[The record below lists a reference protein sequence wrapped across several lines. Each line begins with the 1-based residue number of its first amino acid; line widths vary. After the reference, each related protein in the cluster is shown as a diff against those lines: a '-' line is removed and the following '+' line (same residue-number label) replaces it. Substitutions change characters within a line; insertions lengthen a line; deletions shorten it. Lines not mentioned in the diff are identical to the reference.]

1 MSSGVPTYTKKSINK
16 QKIIAEHRCYWT
28 AKWGKKMEKSS
39 FGEAEARANTWQRR
53 KQLLQRVFHTE
64 CSGFVKYNRNQ
75 YKNLTCWKPLTVV
88 KVLSSLRQGRKA
100 LQFHVLPFHW
110 LFWIKLQNNDIP
122 QKCSSRIY
130 TTGN

>member
-1 MSSGVPTYTKKSINK
+1 MSSGVPTYTKKAS
-16 QKIIAEHRCYWT
+16 T
-28 AKWGKKMEKSS
+28 SKKSLLSTDVTGLLSGERRWKKSS